1 MSESKVPYRIITA
14 FSYPGGTHY
23 TVRGPGLDEFG
34 DDISYEAAER
44 ECPRLNAAFAAGA
57 ASRDAEIERLRA
69 EVAELRSESEQMCK
83 ELNEVLDA
91 NGVTWG
97 SGPNDTYAGHFK
109 LLIER
114 LRAEAYHT
122 APGELEFGGEGWTWK
137 QQARANEDRLREL
150 EAEVAR
156 LGGVVAAAV
165 QAEQAAR
172 ERVTVLDATIDKC
185 RAAGF
190 LTPEGEA
197 KKVLGTLP
205 LTADGYVVG
214 NGGRFWSPGG
224 TACGYCMAEDHNES
238 HWAMIE
244 CYSTREAAEAARKGG
259 AS

>member
-165 QAEQAAR
+165 QAEQVAR
-172 ERVTVLDATIDKC
+172 ECV
-185 RAAGF
+185 
-190 LTPEGEA
+190 
-197 KKVLGTLP
+197 KVLEDACRSLA
-205 LTADGYVVG
+205 LSAESINSDDG
-214 NGGRFWSPGG
+214 NGGLLVQWNRSPFADILGPAIG
-224 TACGYCMAEDHNES
+224 HVITALNPAPPANTKES
-238 HWAMIE
+238 A
-244 CYSTREAAEAARKGG
+244 
-259 AS
+259 